1 MEKIREAFKEF
12 CNIEKWCHPIA
23 VTLTM
28 RLRSKD
34 GEPASIVACS
44 QNMRFF
50 LTSLCRR
57 IYKNA
62 ARRGLKRLKVIPVVE
77 QDTGGRFHYHIAI
90 DRPAHVPPEYFAEL
104 IIENWQRTRFGY
116 EQVHIVTGADDGWID
131 YMAKFRSKAN
141 YADAI
146 DWVNVRVA

>member
-12 CNIEKWCHPIA
+12 CNIEKWNDPCA

-28 RLRSKD
+28 RLSSKD
-34 GEPASIVACS
+34 GERASLITCS

-57 IYKNA
+57 VYKNA
-62 ARRGLKRLKVIPVVE
+62 ARRGLKRLKVIPVIE
-77 QDTGGRFHYHIAI
+77 QDASGRFHYHVAI
-90 DRPAHVPPEYFAEL
+90 DRPPHIEQGEFERL
-104 IIENWQRTRFGY
+104 ILENWRRTRFGY
-116 EQVHIVTGADDGWID
+116 EQVHIVTGVNDGWID